1 MPNWIAACNVG
12 DIDREIARLKLESMG
27 IKIDRL
33 TPEQEEYLEFRYKF
47 LIVLML
53 SAAFLT
59 GLFILGTI
67 SQINLIGWAHGRMM
81 ITFVTLTLLLWLML
95 RGSPR
100 RFKTVGWTYEVLS
113 LVESVSALVYVP
125 VDELRILWFYTN
137 IPCVFILLGQRPGW
151 VVTGLTM
158 VGFLVGNQHLDQ
170 PYSSNAV
177 ATGFLAMAYM
187 GVSFHAYVD
196 RSMSYFKRMRDYNAQ
211 LQALASH
218 DPLTGVMNARAY
230 YRVCDQAIH
239 ASHRNRTP
247 FSVLFIDLDH
257 FKMINDRYGH
267 AVGDEVL
274 REVAQ
279 TLQQHIRR
287 SDALGRIGGEEF
299 SVFLPD
305 TGPEGAQALAE
316 SLRRA
321 VESLAITSAGQALRV
336 TASIGVA
343 AGHFGAANDANMALI
358 QQHADQAMY
367 EAKRA
372 GRNRVSLFDASKTQE
387 PENQSKPKG

>member
-1 MPNWIAACNVG
+1 MFK
-12 DIDREIARLKLESMG
+12 RLVSVPMRALKWLAFGSVQFSE
-27 IKIDRL
+27 K
-33 TPEQEEYLEFRYKF
+33 EEYLEFRYKF

-211 LQALASH
+211 LHDLASH
-218 DPLTGVMNARAY
+218 DPLTRVLNAGAY
-230 YRVCDQAIH
+230 YRVCDQQIH
-239 ASHRNRTP
+239 ASQRANQP
-247 FSVLFIDLDH
+247 FAVLFIDLDH
-257 FKMINDRYGH
+257 FKSINDTYGH
-267 AVGDEVL
+267 AVGDDVL
-274 REVAQ
+274 RAVAQ
-279 TLQQHIRR
+279 TLQAHVRR
-287 SDALGRIGGEEF
+287 SDVVGRIGGEEF
-299 SVFLPD
+299 SVFLPN
-305 TGPEGAQALAE
+305 TQVKGAELVAE
-316 SLRRA
+316 
-321 VESLAITSAGQALRV
+321 ALRV
-336 TASIGVA
+336 AIESIHIEVDGVRLKITASIGVA
-343 AGHFGAANDANMALI
+343 AKRFDEETMQAI

-367 EAKRA
+367 EAKRG
-372 GRNRVSLFDASKTQE
+372 GRNRVSTFGDDASGLSLSAT
-387 PENQSKPKG
+387 

>member
-1 MPNWIAACNVG
+1 MFK
-12 DIDREIARLKLESMG
+12 RLVSVPVRALKWLAFGSVQFS
-27 IKIDRL
+27 
-33 TPEQEEYLEFRYKF
+33 EQEEYLEFRYKF

-53 SAAFLT
+53 SATFLT

-81 ITFVTLTLLLWLML
+81 ITFVTLALLLWLLL
-95 RGSPR
+95 RGSPH
-100 RFKTVGWTYEVLS
+100 RFKAVGWTYEVLS

-211 LQALASH
+211 LHDLASH
-218 DPLTGVMNARAY
+218 DPLTRVLNAGAY
-230 YRVCDQAIH
+230 YRACDQQIH
-239 ASHRNRTP
+239 ASQRANQP
-247 FSVLFIDLDH
+247 FAVLFIDLDH
-257 FKMINDRYGH
+257 FKSINDTYGH
-267 AVGDEVL
+267 AVGDDVL
-274 REVAQ
+274 RAVAQ
-279 TLQQHIRR
+279 ALQANVRR
-287 SDALGRIGGEEF
+287 SDVVGRIGGEEF
-299 SVFLPD
+299 SVFLPN
-305 TGPEGAQALAE
+305 TQVKGAELLAE
-316 SLRRA
+316 N
-321 VESLAITSAGQALRV
+321 LRV
-336 TASIGVA
+336 AIETIQIEVDGVRLKITASIGVA
-343 AGHFGAANDANMALI
+343 AKRFDEETMQAI

-367 EAKRA
+367 EAKRG
-372 GRNRVSLFDASKTQE
+372 GRNRVSTFGGDASGLSLSAT
-387 PENQSKPKG
+387 